1 MCKITQAL
9 CAKLTVGAEAIPKL
23 SQNLSYHPA
32 AEIATVQAPVIRQ
45 AAAKLQ
51 PLQRRP
57 QGPPVQHHEN
67 SQGLQHPGNNKVQ
80 HNKIEQQIHAIR
92 LRVYHTNSTCYLH
105 ALS

>member
-32 AEIATVQAPVIRQ
+32 AEIATIQAPVIRQ

-67 SQGLQHPGNNKVQ
+67 SQGLQYPGNNKVQ
-80 HNKIEQQIHAIR
+80 HNKIDIM
-92 LRVYHTNSTCYLH
+92 VT
-105 ALS
+105 

>member
-51 PLQRRP
+51 PLQR
-57 QGPPVQHHEN
+57 
-67 SQGLQHPGNNKVQ
+67 
-80 HNKIEQQIHAIR
+80 
-92 LRVYHTNSTCYLH
+92 
-105 ALS
+105 